1 MKFLENN
8 NISLR
13 LFIGRTIVLWI
24 AGVLGLLLV
33 TRLDGEVSVNSIG
46 TAFVVVAVIGIL
58 NALLWPILT
67 RFTLPFII
75 TTFGIGL
82 LALNALILW
91 LASLIVTGFTVSGF
105 AYITTPIVMA
115 AITTVF
121 STLLTID
128 DEAYYFRAV
137 LSKRIQKNPESLKK
151 RKPGVLFTEID
162 GLSYPIFKEA
172 MKEGYMPTLKRW
184 LDQGNYKIIEWE
196 PDLSSQTGASQAGIL
211 HGNNQNMPA
220 FRWVEK
226 ENGNKIVASNASSDA
241 PVLEARISDGKGLL
255 AINGASR
262 SNLFSGDAK
271 DVIFTYSK
279 IRDLKMFYNKS
290 WYYFYAYP
298 SNFSRT
304 IALYLWDI
312 CLEIYSRIRQKI
324 KNIQPRLKRGFTY
337 LFVRPG
343 ANVFMRE
350 ITTFSVVGDVLA
362 GKVDALYATYY
373 GYDEIAHHSGIR
385 DADVFIALRQLD
397 KQFKRIES
405 ARKFAPR
412 KYINIVLSDHGQSNG
427 ATFKQRY
434 GYSLENLVRRLLPV
448 GKKVYSILSSN
459 EDHWGKPFSQPIE
472 DTQSYINQKV
482 DHARERTTNLKD
494 NAFREAKKISLIQ
507 KGLLKYIKE
516 EQIEIK
522 DEIPKSAEEANII
535 VLASGN
541 LGLIY
546 FTERP
551 KRFSYEE
558 IKNAYPKLIPGLVQ
572 HEGIGFILVRS
583 EEYGPLVIGAE
594 GIYYLN
600 TDEIEGENPLKNFG
614 KNAVIHLKRTDTF
627 KYVPDIL
634 INSFYD
640 PETEEVAAFE
650 ELIGSHGGL
659 GGGQSRPFIMYP
671 SSWHLEDEEIVGA
684 EKLHNVLKNRMDKL
698 WNNKS
703 NQNVKS

>member
-8 NISLR
+8 NVSLHI
-13 LFIGRTIVLWI
+13 FIGRTIVLWI
-24 AGVLGLLLV
+24 AGVLGLLVV
-33 TRLDGEVSVNSIG
+33 TYLDSGVSVNSIE
-46 TAFVVVAVIGIL
+46 TAFVVVGVIGIL
-58 NALLWPILT
+58 NAMLWPILT
-67 RFTLPFII
+67 RFTLPFLI
-75 TTFGIGL
+75 TTFGLGL
-82 LALNALILW
+82 LILNALILW

-105 AYITTPIVMA
+105 AYITTPVVMA
-115 AITTVF
+115 AIATLF

-137 LSKRIQKNPESLKK
+137 LSKRIQKNPEKLKEK
-151 RKPGVLFTEID
+151 KPGVIFTEID
-162 GLSYPIFKEA
+162 GLSAPILKESIE
-172 MKEGYMPTLKRW
+172 KGYMPTLKRW
-184 LDQGNYKIIEWE
+184 LKQENYKITEWE

-241 PVLEARISDGKGLL
+241 PVLESRISDGNGLL

-279 IRDLKMFYNKS
+279 LKDLKMFYNKS

-312 CLEIYSRIRQKI
+312 CLEIFSRIRQKV
-324 KNIQPRLKRGFTY
+324 KNSNPRLKRGFTY

-362 GKVDALYATYY
+362 GKIDALYATYY

-385 DADVFIALRQLD
+385 DADVFTALRQLD

-412 KYINIVLSDHGQSNG
+412 KYINIILSDHGQSNG

-434 GYSLENLVRRLLPV
+434 GYSLETLVRRLLPV

-472 DTQSYINQKV
+472 DTHNYFNEKIDFAWAKTS
-482 DHARERTTNLKD
+482 DLKD
-494 NAFREAKKISLIQ
+494 TAFNKAKKVSFLR
-507 KGLLKYIKE
+507 KSLLKYIQE
-516 EQIEIK
+516 EEVEIK
-522 DEIPKSAEEANII
+522 EEIPKSAEEANII

-546 FTERP
+546 FTEYP

-614 KNAVIHLKRTDTF
+614 KNAAIHLKRTDTF
-627 KYVPDIL
+627 NYVPDIL
-634 INSFYD
+634 VNSFYD

-671 SSWHLEDEEIVGA
+671 SSWHLEDEEIIGA
-684 EKLHNVLKNRMDKL
+684 EKLHNVLKDRMDKV
-698 WNNKS
+698 WNNKF
-703 NQNVKS
+703 N